1 MFCTFAG
8 YMKRILFGLLVLLG
22 CLSVQGQ
29 QVVNIESKRYDSR
42 DSALHGEI
50 ELLFNF
56 IQNQNK
62 IINLGSKLNLTR
74 VRQENT
80 VLFLAE
86 LNFLQSNSK
95 NLDYNAYQHIRFKRE
110 LKPWLSG
117 EAFAQTQ
124 FNQQI
129 GLKFRGLLG
138 AGPRIRIFYEDSMKL
153 FVGPMWMYEYERTT
167 DEYARNVHNRMS
179 LYVSFLYFKSS
190 AFNFDIVS
198 YYQPDLIDF
207 SNFRFSSE
215 ARLNLKF
222 TTNFSFR
229 ISYSQNFQSHPPSGM
244 PNNLSTLRN
253 SFLYKF

>member
-1 MFCTFAG
+1 MKHILGILILVFITF
-8 YMKRILFGLLVLLG
+8 F
-22 CLSVQGQ
+22 VQAQ

-42 DSALHGEI
+42 DSALHGEA
-50 ELLFNF
+50 ELLFTF
-56 IQNQNK
+56 IQNQNR
-62 IINLGSKLNLTR
+62 IINFGNKLNFTR

-80 VLFLAE
+80 LLFLAE
-86 LNFLQSNSK
+86 FNFLQSNNK

-138 AGPRIRIFYEDSMKL
+138 AGPRIRVFYEDSMKL

-190 AFNFDIVS
+190 SYNFDVVC

-207 SNFRFSSE
+207 SNYRFSSE
-215 ARLNLKF
+215 ARLQLKF
-222 TTNFSFR
+222 NEHLSFR
-229 ISYSQNFQSHPPSGM
+229 ISYSQNFQSHPPSSI
-244 PNNLSTLRN
+244 PNNISTIRN
-253 SFLYKF
+253 SFVYKF